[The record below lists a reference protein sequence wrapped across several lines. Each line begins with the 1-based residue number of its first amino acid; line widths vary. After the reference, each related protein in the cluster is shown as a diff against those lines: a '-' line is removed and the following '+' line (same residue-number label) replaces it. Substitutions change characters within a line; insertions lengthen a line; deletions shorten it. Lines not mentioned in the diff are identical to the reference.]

1 MDFEPSEFQTELAA
15 AVRQFCVGRFP
26 MEYVRTLTDRAAVGG
41 SAIDRGRWR
50 ELAELGL
57 FSLRVAEQQG
67 GLGLAL
73 GDAVLAFEELGR
85 AAVPGPLVAT
95 HLASELFPAAAAG
108 EQVVGLVEDLGEGPC
123 FVEHLASLDV
133 LLILRPDGV
142 YEVDPATVVGT
153 LAPRPTDAWTPVT
166 EVGSLPTGQLVSGA
180 DAALAA
186 RWRSDGAILTAAMLV
201 GLATS
206 AVELATAYAKQREQ
220 FGKPIGMF
228 QAVKHLLADSF
239 ARAEVARAAV
249 HSAAVLR
256 DQPEVADPTRAM
268 RGAKILAGEAA
279 VLNGKT
285 GIQVHGGMG
294 FTWEVDAHIF
304 LKRAWVLD
312 THFGSVDE
320 HCAALAE
327 LV

>member
-1 MDFEPSEFQTELAA
+1 MDFEPSEFQVELAT

-26 MEYVRTLTDRAAVGG
+26 MEYVRTLTDRTQVGGAAV
-41 SAIDRGRWR
+41 DRERWR
-50 ELAELGL
+50 ELADLGL
-57 FSLRVAEQQG
+57 FSIRLPEQQG
-67 GLGLAL
+67 GLGLGL

-85 AAVPGPLVAT
+85 SAVPGPLVAT
-95 HLASELFPAAAAG
+95 HLASDFFPEAASGELVF
-108 EQVVGLVEDLGEGPC
+108 GLVEDDGGPC

-133 LLILRPDGV
+133 LLALRSDGV
-142 YEVDPATVVGT
+142 YRIDPASVVGT
-153 LAPRPTDAWTPVT
+153 LAARPTDAWTPVT
-166 EVGSLPTGQLVSGA
+166 EVSVLPVGERVPGT
-180 DAALAA
+180 DAEVTA
-186 RWRSDGAILTAAMLV
+186 RLRSDGAILTAAMLV

-206 AVELATAYAKQREQ
+206 AVELANAYAKQREQ

-268 RGAKILAGEAA
+268 HGAKILAGEAA
-279 VLNGKT
+279 VLNGKS

-294 FTWEVDAHIF
+294 FTWEVDAHIY

>member
-1 MDFEPSEFQTELAA
+1 MDFEPSEFQVELAM

-26 MEYVRTLTDRAAVGG
+26 MEYVRTLTDRAEFGGAAV
-41 SAIDRGRWR
+41 DRERWR

-57 FSLRVAEQQG
+57 FSIRLPEQHG
-67 GLGLAL
+67 GLGLGL

-85 AAVPGPLVAT
+85 SAVPGPLVAS
-95 HLASELFPAAAAG
+95 HLASDFFPEAASGELVF
-108 EQVVGLVEDLGEGPC
+108 GLVEDHGGPC

-133 LLILRPDGV
+133 LLVLRSDGV
-142 YEVDPATVVGT
+142 YRVEPASVVGT

-166 EVGSLPTGQLVSGA
+166 EVSALPVGLLVRGT
-180 DAALAA
+180 DAAVSA
-186 RWRSDGAILTAAMLV
+186 RLRSDGAILTAAMLV

-206 AVELATAYAKQREQ
+206 AVELANAYAKQREQ

-268 RGAKILAGEAA
+268 HGAKILAGEAA
-279 VLNGKT
+279 VLNGKS

-294 FTWEVDAHIF
+294 FTWEVDAHIY